1 MAENKETRSIRVSD
15 EVWEAVRIHC
25 IKEKLKVSE
34 YFEKLLRK
42 DLKL

>member
-1 MAENKETRSIRVSD
+1 MTNEKETRSIRVSD

-25 IKEKLKVSE
+25 IKEKLKVSD
-34 YFEKLLRK
+34 YFENLLRK